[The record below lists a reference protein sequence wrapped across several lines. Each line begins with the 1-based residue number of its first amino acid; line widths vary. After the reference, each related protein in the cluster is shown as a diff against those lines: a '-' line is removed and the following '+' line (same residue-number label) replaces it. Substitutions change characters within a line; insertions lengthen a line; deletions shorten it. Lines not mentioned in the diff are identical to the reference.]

1 MKTIGKKILVI
12 LCCSIIVSALLG
24 ANLDVVLAKEVTNET
39 ENEIS
44 YLTVDLNED
53 FIDSESVAEMS
64 ESTASIEEELAQRDT
79 DVLNE
84 LQKTIEKYEKLLDG
98 ETPESERIKIQEL
111 IGVTEELIGY
121 YEAYNNPELLSST
134 YASPVLP
141 NPINPNLAPA
151 AYVSAAIAAFGSL
164 GFDLAQELTQ
174 QSLLHRKGVYV
185 PIYGNRV
192 VSTKAFYKAVEE
204 TAMAGS
210 IHFEHG
216 GEKSADLFNTY
227 IQDVYIALGRV
238 SYERSYA
245 NSSKIIITDIYDY
258 NDKEDRTD
266 ADIGIQGFVYD
277 LMYHAQELGVIS
289 PVDVRIEVDASA
301 YPRLQIVGDK
311 VDSQWAIKVT
321 NYKDEPVD
329 VIYNEKMCFE
339 DNAKTWTQLEDIKI
353 LRLNAKSSQIVYVQ
367 ENAAATSF
375 AFCYVD
381 GDYRYIT
388 YANETYLSSK
398 HNLNA
403 TLSKVGCFF
412 YNDIGI
418 VGKNTY
424 TWYIKIKN
432 THDERKKLT
441 YNKLMCFEGDAKNWT
456 GLKDVTEWGYLEPE
470 ESCVIEIGQNY
481 MATTIAVKLVGETES
496 ILIYANELNPNGKME
511 VSRIITAEHKYLKLV
526 NKGKSGSSWKIEV
539 TNPLSRPIKVQ
550 YNSKMC
556 FEGDA
561 KNWSGLNNILN
572 LDLAPGETKSVYIS
586 TNAFATTVALSY
598 EINGTR
604 IISYANKLNKNGSI
618 QVMYNYI

>member
-1 MKTIGKKILVI
+1 MKTLGKKILVI
-12 LCCSIIVSALLG
+12 LCCMIAISAMIN
-24 ANLDVVLAKEVTNET
+24 ANFDIVLAQALTNET
-39 ENEIS
+39 KAETS
-44 YLTVDLNED
+44 YLTIHSEED
-53 FIDSESVAEMS
+53 SFDSELVAEMCCN
-64 ESTASIEEELAQRDT
+64 TVAIEEELSKRDT
-79 DVLNE
+79 DVKSE
-84 LQKTIEKYEKLLDG
+84 LFKSVEKYEKLLES
-98 ETPESERIKIQEL
+98 ETSESERIKIQEL

-121 YEAYNNPELLSST
+121 YEVYNTPNLQSST

-174 QSLLHRKGVYV
+174 QSLLHRKGIYV

-204 TAMAGS
+204 TDMAGS

-216 GEKSADLFNTY
+216 SEKGADLFNTY
-227 IQDVYIALGRV
+227 VQDVYIALGRV

-245 NSSKIIITDIYDY
+245 NSSKIIITDTYDY

-266 ADIGIQGFVYD
+266 ADIGIQGFIYD
-277 LMYHAQELGVIS
+277 LMYHAQEIGVIS

-311 VDSQWAIKVT
+311 VDSKWAIKVT
-321 NYKDEPVD
+321 NYKDKPVD

-339 DNAKTWTQLEDIKI
+339 DNAKTWTQLEDIKT
-353 LRLNAKSSQIVYVQ
+353 LRLNAKSSQTVYVH
-367 ENAAATSF
+367 ENAAATNF

-381 GDYRYIT
+381 GNYRYIT
-388 YANETYLSSK
+388 YANETYLSSQR
-398 HNLNA
+398 NLNA
-403 TLSKVGCFF
+403 TLSKIGCFF

-432 THDERKKLT
+432 SHDERKKLT
-441 YNKLMCFEGDAKNWT
+441 YNALMCFEGDAKNWT
-456 GLKDVTEWGYLEPE
+456 GLKNITEWGYLEPE

-496 ILIYANELNPNGKME
+496 ILIYANGLNPNGKME

-539 TNPLSRPIKVQ
+539 TNPLSRPITVQ

-561 KNWSGLNNILN
+561 KNWSGLSNLST
-572 LDLAPGETKSVYIS
+572 LDLNPGETKTVYIS
-586 TNAFATTVALSY
+586 TNAFATTIALSY
-598 EINGTR
+598 ELHGTR
-604 IISYANKLNKNGSI
+604 IISYANKLNKNGNI